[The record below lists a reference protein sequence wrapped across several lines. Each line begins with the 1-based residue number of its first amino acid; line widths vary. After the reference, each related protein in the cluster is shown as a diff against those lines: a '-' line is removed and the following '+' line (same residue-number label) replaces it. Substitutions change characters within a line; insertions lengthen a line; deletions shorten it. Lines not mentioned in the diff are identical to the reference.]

1 MKDSQE
7 AIDRVLAGLRDVET
21 PAGME
26 RRLLAAMEERA
37 AVRVGWQWRR
47 WSVGFAAA
55 AVLMAAVL
63 VSVAPR
69 KVRREVVAGVKQ
81 PLVVPAPAH
90 VAYVQRRN
98 TEILRSAQNDLRVH
112 SEARLE
118 PVTARRETLAGGIP
132 APPMPLTEQEKLL
145 LEIAR
150 RGEPAQLTTL
160 DPDLLAQREAASE
173 AAFEALLKADHGPGQ
188 EVEQRVPEKDQK
200 GESQ

>member
-37 AVRVGWQWRR
+37 AVRTGWQWRR

-118 PVTARRETLAGGIP
+118 SVTARRETLAGGIP

-145 LEIAR
+145 LRVAHSGDATELTPLIAEVR
-150 RGEPAQLTTL
+150 ARQDAEFDAEFQEFFAEPAPVTKEKKT
-160 DPDLLAQREAASE
+160 DPTEND
-173 AAFEALLKADHGPGQ
+173 
-188 EVEQRVPEKDQK
+188 K
-200 GESQ
+200 GEAR